1 MPAEALLRLIKNC
14 RLYQERE
21 TCKAKGHIPHVTR
34 GLYVLYKEG
43 HLKKD
48 KKNFEVTYIGIGGVQ
63 NKRATSGVGN
73 RIRTHYKRAEEGK
86 IEDWTHYSFFEVH
99 DNISREEIRQLES
112 LLLTIFQHD
121 KRITLDN
128 VQHGGSELRKLSKLQ
143 GKLQARRPAKSFSNI

>member
-1 MPAEALLRLIKNC
+1 MPAESPLRLIKNC
-14 RLYQERE
+14 HLYQERA

-43 HLKKD
+43 HPKRD
-48 KKNFEVTYIGIGGVQ
+48 KKNFKVTYIGVGGVQ
-63 NKRATSGVGN
+63 SRPAKSGVRN
-73 RIRTHYKRAEEGK
+73 RIRTHDKRANEGK
-86 IEDWTHYSFFEVH
+86 IKNWTHYSYFEVH

-128 VQHGGSELRKLSKLQ
+128 VQHGGSELRKLSKLH
-143 GKLQARRPAKSFSNI
+143 AKSHQKTSRGRRL

>member
-1 MPAEALLRLIKNC
+1 MPAEAILRLIKNC
-14 RLYQERE
+14 RLYQERK
-21 TCKAKGHIPHVTR
+21 TCKMKAHIPHVTR

-43 HLKKD
+43 HPKRDKKD
-48 KKNFEVTYIGIGGVQ
+48 FEVTYIGVGGVQ
-63 NKRATSGVGN
+63 GKRAKSGVGS
-73 RIRTHYKRAEEGK
+73 RIRTHEKRAQEGK
-86 IEDWTHYSFFEVH
+86 IKDWTHYSYFEVH

-143 GKLQARRPAKSFSNI
+143 NKSHEKTSRGGTR